1 MPRSGSFSFFPDR
14 VAASGA
20 SIALAGIVLLPLVA
34 LRPNR
39 LVNGTASY
47 LWSPGIGPLA
57 WLLPSLALITLVL
70 SLFELDAL
78 RSWRGVLLQACMA
91 AMVVTLAWV
100 LGATAARLVAPD
112 VSGYARVSVGAGS
125 WLYISGAVIVSFA
138 SGKRSYD
145 GGQARVALGVAAVAG
160 VAAALV
166 WGGLSHLSLFVE
178 YQAQTALFWSCTL
191 QHIGLALSGLAAG
204 AFIGIPLGILS
215 ARNKVVRSVALG
227 VTGVIQTFPSLA
239 LLGLLIVPLATLV
252 AAYPVLGTLGV
263 QGIGAA
269 PAIIA
274 LTLYA
279 LLPIVRNTYVG
290 LAGVDPASVDAGR
303 GMGMSGSQLLWRVEM
318 PLALPLILEGIR
330 AAAVLVIGIVVV
342 CALVGAGGLGVIIF
356 LGLGQQADDLIVLG
370 ALPVILLAVLAD
382 ALVRGV
388 GAVAVSPGVRRERS

>member
-1 MPRSGSFSFFPDR
+1 VPRSGRLSFSPDR
-14 VAASGA
+14 VAAAGA
-20 SIALAGIVLLPLVA
+20 VLALAGIVLLPLVT

-39 LVNGTASY
+39 LVNGVASY
-47 LWSPGIGPLA
+47 LWSPAVGPVA
-57 WLLPSLALITLVL
+57 WLLPLVAVAALAVSMVATE
-70 SLFELDAL
+70 SL
-78 RSWRGVLLQACMA
+78 RSWKGIALQGCMA
-91 AMVVTLAWV
+91 VMLVVLAWV
-100 LGATAARLVAPD
+100 LGATAARMVAPD

-125 WLYISGAVIVSFA
+125 WLYITGAAVVSFA
-138 SGKRSYD
+138 AGKRSYD
-145 GGQARVALGVAAVAG
+145 GGNARTAIGIAALLGVG
-160 VAAALV
+160 AALV
-166 WGGLSHLSLFVE
+166 WGGLSHLSIVVE
-178 YQAQTALFWSCTL
+178 YQAQTALFWNCTL

-204 AFIGIPLGILS
+204 AAIGIPLGILS
-215 ARNKVVRSVALG
+215 ARNPAVRAVALSI
-227 VTGVIQTFPSLA
+227 TGIIQTFPSLA
-239 LLGLLIVPLATLV
+239 LLGLLIVPLATLS
-252 AAYPVLGTLGV
+252 ATYPLLRALGV

-303 GMGMSGSQLLWRVEM
+303 GMGMSGAQLLWRVEL
-318 PLALPLILEGIR
+318 PLALPLILEGLR

-370 ALPVILLAVLAD
+370 ALPVILLAVSAD

-388 GAVAVSPGVRRERS
+388 GAVAVSPGMRREAS